1 MLQLRQSGRRPQ
13 GLVHAP
19 LQRDGRES
27 LAHRRSHRVLHR
39 RHVVIGGGGGRR
51 GGGRGG
57 RRGGGG
63 GSGSPTAFQEA
74 LGRGDALVIV
84 QVLLRAR
91 FGLTTEPPDRRHA
104 HLPFAQ
110 RPGRCGAVA
119 EGSQGLV
126 EDVVVDRQHHVAS
139 VARRPRILPAPVIA
153 LLKCA
158 RTADPHNVGSV
169 CHNAGVSAA
178 GSQHQWRLCPLR
190 RGGAER
196 RGLQAERQQ
205 PPHGGQRP
213 PHGPIDVRTSSAA
226 PLRHKPAARWR
237 HKPAAR
243 CLQRS

>member
-1 MLQLRQSGRRPQ
+1 MRWHRDSAGLWGRRRTGGQVATGEGRMLQLRQSGRRPQ

-27 LAHRRSHRVLHR
+27 LAHRRSHRVLR
-39 RHVVIGGGGGRR
+39 RR

-74 LGRGDALVIV
+74 LGRGDAIVIV

-126 EDVVVDRQHHVAS
+126 EGVVVDRQHHVAS
-139 VARRPRILPAPVIA
+139 VARQPHILPAPVIA
-153 LLKCA
+153 LLKRA

-169 CHNAGVSAA
+169 CHNSGVSAA
-178 GSQHQWRLCPLR
+178 GSQHQWCMCPLR
-190 RGGAER
+190 RGGVER

-205 PPHGGQRP
+205 PLHGQA
-213 PHGPIDVRTSSAA
+213 HGRLS
-226 PLRHKPAARWR
+226 HM
-237 HKPAAR
+237 
-243 CLQRS
+243 